1 MRQDAEKTHD
11 RMFSKRIQ
19 QPATG
24 GGHPASAETDA
35 FRVATLPDQFADE
48 VAAVQIAAWF
58 TGTQEDAHG
67 VPAPEKAPKSNCGA
81 YVPQF
86 TGPGQADP
94 ARRRKPVLT
103 NGSGKHIS

>member
-1 MRQDAEKTHD
+1 
-11 RMFSKRIQ
+11 MFGKRIK
-19 QPATG
+19 QPTACRR
-24 GGHPASAETDA
+24 HPAPAESDA
-35 FRVATLPDQFADE
+35 FNIGMLPDQFADK
-48 VAAVQIAAWF
+48 VAAVQVAARF

-67 VPAPEKAPKSNCGA
+67 VPAPEKAPKSNFGA

-103 NGSGKHIS
+103 KGSGKHIS